1 MMALRAVTQKPL
13 DFFMKSSADGRFDQH
28 NVQNGVFVENSNKA
42 ADDGDERI
50 FYSDDYV
57 NLFNLVTHSERRE
70 LLDVVTKHV
79 FASILVRCLD
89 AVEYFD
95 PQTKTEDK
103 ENERKDDENHNCSSL
118 RQPSKEQLVV
128 GKQFLCSMIISIT

>member
-1 MMALRAVTQKPL
+1 MMALRAITQKPL

-28 NVQNGVFVENSNKA
+28 NVQNGVFIEGSDKT

-95 PQTKTEDK
+95 PPTETQDK
-103 ENERKDDENHNCSSL
+103 ENERKDEENHNCNSQT
-118 RQPSKEQLVV
+118 QPTKEQLVV
-128 GKQFLCSMIISIT
+128 GKQFFAL